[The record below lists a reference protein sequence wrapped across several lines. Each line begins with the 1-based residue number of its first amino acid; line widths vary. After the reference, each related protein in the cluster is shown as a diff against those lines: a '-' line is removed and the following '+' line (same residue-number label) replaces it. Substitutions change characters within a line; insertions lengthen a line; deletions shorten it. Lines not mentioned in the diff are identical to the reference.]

1 MNGGFQQSS
10 GQGID
15 PELQRYIKEAL
26 DNGVS
31 REEIEKALIEADWPQ
46 DKINEAFFILSSQQ
60 QTGFEGTQF
69 SQQGIQQ
76 GMQQGSQGFQGSQ
89 FPAAQQSPYQSYP
102 WVGQQQGYYPQ
113 QVTVSAYAGFWI
125 RVLAYFIDGLIML
138 AGSFVLFF
146 FIGFFGGAILA
157 LKGGNI
163 KESSIFYLILAL
175 IGLVS
180 AWLYSAFM
188 ESSGNQGTLGK
199 MVCRIKVVDLNG
211 QRISFGKATA
221 RFFAKFSVSLIYSFI
236 EILLPNLARTGLW
249 NIVMFLVLVIFF
261 GWIAFDKRKQG
272 LYDKMVGTLV
282 VKK

>member
-1 MNGGFQQSS
+1 MNGDFQQSS

-31 REEIEKALIEADWPQ
+31 REEIEKALIEAGWPQ

-113 QVTVSAYAGFWI
+113 QGTGGFLCWFLDKI
-125 RVLAYFIDGLIML
+125 F
-138 AGSFVLFF
+138 
-146 FIGFFGGAILA
+146 
-157 LKGGNI
+157 
-163 KESSIFYLILAL
+163 SIFYRYLD
-175 IGLVS
+175 
-180 AWLYSAFM
+180 
-188 ESSGNQGTLGK
+188 N
-199 MVCRIKVVDLNG
+199 VCNWI
-211 QRISFGKATA
+211 F
-221 RFFAKFSVSLIYSFI
+221 
-236 EILLPNLARTGLW
+236 
-249 NIVMFLVLVIFF
+249 VLVNFRNYFIYRGFRKISDNVADLWFDDDSFLMVILCPYGKLRQSRDIRENGLRDKSGRFKWPKNFFWEGNSKIFCK
-261 GWIAFDKRKQG
+261 I
-272 LYDKMVGTLV
+272 LC
-282 VKK
+282 

>member
-1 MNGGFQQSS
+1 MNGGFPQSS

-31 REEIEKALIEADWPQ
+31 REEIEKALIEAGWPQ

-69 SQQGIQQ
+69 SQQGI
-76 GMQQGSQGFQGSQ
+76 QQGSQGFQGSQ

-125 RVLAYFIDGLIML
+125 RVSAYFIDTSIMSVIGFLFWLIFGIISSIEVLEKSPIML
-138 AGSFVLFF
+138 
-146 FIGFFGGAILA
+146 
-157 LKGGNI
+157 
-163 KESSIFYLILAL
+163 LIY
-175 IGLVS
+175 GLMMIVFS
-180 AWLYSAFM
+180 WLYSALM

-199 MVCRIKVVDLNG
+199 MACGIKVVDLNG

-221 RFFAKFSVSLIYSFI
+221 RFFAKFSVILIYSFI

>member
-31 REEIEKALIEADWPQ
+31 REEIEKALLEAGWPQ

-60 QTGFEGTQF
+60 KAGFEGTQF

-76 GMQQGSQGFQGSQ
+76 GMQQGSQSFQGSQ

-113 QVTVSAYAGFWI
+113 QGTGGFYAGFWI
-125 RVLAYFIDGLIML
+125 RFLAYFIDTLIM
-138 AGSFVLFF
+138 FV
-146 FIGFFGGAILA
+146 IGFLFWLIFGI
-157 LKGGNI
+157 I
-163 KESSIFYLILAL
+163 SSIEVLEKSPIMLLIY
-175 IGLVS
+175 GLMMIVFS
-180 AWLYSAFM
+180 WLYSALM

-199 MVCRIKVVDLNG
+199 MACGIKVVDLNG

-221 RFFAKFSVSLIYSFI
+221 RFFAKFSVILIYSFI

>member
-1 MNGGFQQSS
+1 MNGDFPQSS

-31 REEIEKALIEADWPQ
+31 REEIEKALLEAGWPQ

-60 QTGFEGTQF
+60 QAGFEGTQF

-76 GMQQGSQGFQGSQ
+76 GSQGFQGPQ

-125 RVLAYFIDGLIML
+125 RFLAYFIDTLIM
-138 AGSFVLFF
+138 FV
-146 FIGFFGGAILA
+146 IGFLFWLIFGI
-157 LKGGNI
+157 I
-163 KESSIFYLILAL
+163 SSIEVLEKSPIMLLIY
-175 IGLVS
+175 GLMMIVFS
-180 AWLYSAFM
+180 WLYSALM

-199 MVCRIKVVDLNG
+199 MACGIKVVDLNG